1 PLYALAQETAGHGLT
16 AYEVMAGI
24 VLDLVL
30 KHTPGTRDPFATRH
44 PWYVLIETSG
54 LKSDGAAERILMEV
68 LTLAGERGLLIDAAL
83 ASSLAQARDFWRLRE
98 SYSPAQ
104 KPEGGNIKNDI
115 SVAVARIPDFI
126 ARADAAV
133 ERLCP
138 GARPVP
144 LAHFGDGSVHYNIAQ
159 PPRHGKARIPGKV
172 GRYHARG
179 ARDRARPRRF
189 HLGRTRH
196 RPDEACRSR
205 AQQERG
211 GARLD
216 ASHQVRA
223 RPERHP
229 QSRQGAVRILLTRI

>member
-1 PLYALAQETAGHGLT
+1 
-16 AYEVMAGI
+16 VMAGI

-54 LKSDGAAERILMEV
+54 LKADGAAERVLTEV
-68 LTLAGERGLLIDAAL
+68 LMLAGERGLLIDAAI

-159 PPRHGKARIPGKV
+159 PPGMAKAAFLERWGDLTHAVHAIVLDLGGSISAEHGIGQMKLADLARSKSEVELDLMRRIKAAFDPKGILNPGKV
-172 GRYHARG
+172 
-179 ARDRARPRRF
+179 
-189 HLGRTRH
+189 L
-196 RPDEACRSR
+196 
-205 AQQERG
+205 
-211 GARLD
+211 
-216 ASHQVRA
+216 
-223 RPERHP
+223 
-229 QSRQGAVRILLTRI
+229 